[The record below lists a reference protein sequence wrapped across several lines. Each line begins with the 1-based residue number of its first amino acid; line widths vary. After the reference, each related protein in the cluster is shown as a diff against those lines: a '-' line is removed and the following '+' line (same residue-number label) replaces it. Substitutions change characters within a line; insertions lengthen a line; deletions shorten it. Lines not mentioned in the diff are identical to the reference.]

1 MPDKIRIPG
10 YLFSCLS
17 GALVVLPGMAAAS
30 IIESAIDTAAL
41 SGRIGLAYGDH
52 TINSNLATGVDDD
65 NYSFQGTAG
74 DQIRVIVSSS
84 TYGFDPV
91 ITLREASG
99 ATVQG
104 ASCNGN
110 PSRTVSVQCTT
121 SLDQTLSSTGVYFLN
136 LSEIGANEAGNYNL
150 SLYQYPPANNWDGI
164 AYDTPLF
171 EQLGH
176 RGDMD
181 FLAFNGAAGTGVKI
195 SLASST
201 YGLDPRLEVWD
212 PSGNLIED
220 TWCNGNPSRTTAT
233 RCSVVPELDLSETGT
248 YKIGLS
254 DFSWNETGGYGIG
267 VSCLYGD
274 CPSALPSAVPIP
286 ASIWM
291 FGTGLV
297 GLCLTARRD
306 KACTVCSG

>member
-1 MPDKIRIPG
+1 MPDKTRIPG

-17 GALVVLPGMAAAS
+17 GLLAVLPGMATAS

-41 SGRIGLAYGDH
+41 SGRIGLTYGDH

-84 TYGFDPV
+84 TSGFDPIV
-91 ITLREASG
+91 VLRDASG
-99 ATVQG
+99 AIVQS

-110 PSRTVSVQCTT
+110 PFGAVQCTT
-121 SLDQTLSSTGVYFLN
+121 NLDQTLSSTGLYFLN
-136 LSEIGANEAGNYNL
+136 LSDIGANEAGNYNL

-201 YGLDPRLEVWD
+201 LGLDPQLEVWD
-212 PSGNLIED
+212 PSGNLIES
-220 TWCNGNPSRTTAT
+220 TWCNGNPFGAVK
-233 RCSVVPELDLSETGT
+233 CSVVPELDLSKTGT

-267 VSCLYGD
+267 VSCIYGD

-306 KACTVCSG
+306 KACTVWSG